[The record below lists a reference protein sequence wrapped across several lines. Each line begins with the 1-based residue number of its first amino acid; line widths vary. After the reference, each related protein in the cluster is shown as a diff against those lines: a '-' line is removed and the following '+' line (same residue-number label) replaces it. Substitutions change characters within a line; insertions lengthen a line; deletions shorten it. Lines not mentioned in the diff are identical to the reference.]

1 MLYPLKMMPYFRH
14 GEETPW
20 GGHALR
26 DFFGKDIPD
35 DRTGESLEI
44 SALPGRE
51 SVVEN
56 GPLAGFTLSR
66 VMEEWGRGL
75 TGDAEGFPLLLK
87 LLDAREML
95 SVQVHPDDAYAGA
108 HEGGKLG
115 KTEAWLVIAAEPGA
129 KLVYGVTA
137 DTAEALRAQV
147 EAGKLEENLRWV
159 TVQPGDVL
167 YIPHGCVH
175 ALGGGIVIYEI
186 QQSSD
191 VTYRFWDWGRL
202 GKDGQPRALHTA
214 AALDVSRPQ
223 LKLDKLPGATLITTG
238 GSRTAYIS
246 DANFELWRLNVA
258 GNMPLESG
266 RMLLLTSLGE
276 AEVKWADG
284 SFPLNPGESCLVP
297 AGLEGVV
304 VAGRTAVMCATVP
317 DRPALRE
324 ALGYRAE
331 LVAGLTKDI

>member
-1 MLYPLKMMPYFRH
+1 MLYPLKMLPYFRH

-20 GGHALR
+20 GGRALG
-26 DFFGKDIPD
+26 DLFGKDIPD

-51 SVVEN
+51 STVAN
-56 GPLAGFTLSR
+56 GPLAGMTLTK
-66 VMEEWGRGL
+66 VIEKWGADL
-75 TGDAEGFPLLLK
+75 TGGADGFPLLLK

-95 SVQVHPDDAYAGA
+95 SVQVHPDDAYARE

-115 KTEAWLVIAAEPGA
+115 KTEAWLVISAQRGA
-129 KLVYGVTA
+129 KLVYGVN
-137 DTAEALRAQV
+137 AETGEELRAQV
-147 EAGKLEENLRWV
+147 ESGHLEENLRWV
-159 TVQPGDVL
+159 GVQPGDVL

-175 ALGGGIVIYEI
+175 ALGGGLVIYEI

-191 VTYRFWDWGRL
+191 VTYRFWDWGRV
-202 GKDGQPRALHTA
+202 GKDGKPRALHTE
-214 AALDVSRPQ
+214 AALAVSRPA

-258 GNMPLESG
+258 GDMPLESG
-266 RMLLLTSLGE
+266 RMLLLTALGQ
-276 AEVKWADG
+276 AEVKWADD
-284 SFPLNPGESCLVP
+284 SFALEPGESCLVP
-297 AGLEGVV
+297 AALEGVTLC
-304 VAGRTAVMCATVP
+304 GRTAVMCATLP
-317 DRPALRE
+317 DQTALRE

-331 LVAGLTKDI
+331 LVAGLTKEI

>member
-1 MLYPLKMMPYFRH
+1 MLYPLKMIPYFRH

-20 GGHALR
+20 GGRALN
-26 DFFGKDIPD
+26 DYFGKDIND

-51 SVVEN
+51 SVVAN
-56 GPLAGFTLSR
+56 GELAGVSLNK
-66 VMEEWGRGL
+66 VIDMWGKDL
-75 TGDAEGFPLLLK
+75 TGDVEGFPLLLK

-95 SVQVHPDDAYAGA
+95 SVQVHPDDTYAGE

-115 KTEAWLVIAAEPGA
+115 KTEAWLVIAAERGA
-129 KLVYGVTA
+129 KLVYGVKP
-137 DTAEALRAQV
+137 DTSEELRALV
-147 EAGKLEENLRWV
+147 EAGQLEDNLRWV
-159 TVQPGDVL
+159 SVQPGDVL

-175 ALGGGIVIYEI
+175 ALGGGLVIYEI

-191 VTYRFWDWGRL
+191 VTYRFWDWGRV
-202 GKDGQPRALHTA
+202 GKDGKPRALHTED
-214 AALDVSRPQ
+214 ALAVSRPS

-258 GNMPLESG
+258 GDMPLESG

-276 AEVKWADG
+276 AEVKWDGG
-284 SFPLNPGESCLVP
+284 SFTLNPGDSCLVP
-297 AGLEGVV
+297 AALEGVTIS
-304 VAGRTAVMCATVP
+304 GRTAVMCATTP
-317 DRPALRE
+317 DRAALRD

>member
-1 MLYPLKMMPYFRH
+1 MLYPLKMLPYFRH

-20 GGHALR
+20 GGRALG
-26 DFFGKDIPD
+26 DYFGKPIPD

-56 GPLAGFTLSR
+56 GPLAGMSLSA
-66 VMEEWGRGL
+66 VLEKWGGDL
-75 TGDAEGFPLLLK
+75 TGGIEGFPLLLK

-95 SVQVHPDDAYAGA
+95 SVQVHPDDAYAGV
-108 HEGGKLG
+108 HENGKLG
-115 KTEAWLVIAAEPGA
+115 KTEAWLVIAAERGA
-129 KLVYGVTA
+129 KLVYGVN
-137 DTAEALRAQV
+137 AESSEDLRALV
-147 EAGKLEENLRWV
+147 EAGKLEESLRWV
-159 TVQPGDVL
+159 NVQPGDVL

-191 VTYRFWDWGRL
+191 VTYRFWDWGRV
-202 GKDGQPRALHTA
+202 GKDGQPRALHTQ
-214 AALDVSRPQ
+214 AALDVSRPE

-238 GSRTAYIS
+238 GSKTAYIS

-258 GNMPLESG
+258 GDMPLESG

-284 SFPLNPGESCLVP
+284 SFPLVPGESCLIP
-297 AGLEGVV
+297 AALEGVCV
-304 VAGRTAVMCATVP
+304 CGHTAVMCATTP
-317 DRPALRE
+317 DRPSLRD